1 MGSFE
6 VKRALDLASCICL
19 PLGLCLLQ
27 PDLKTKAS
35 HLALF
40 KG

>member
-1 MGSFE
+1 MGLFD
-6 VKRALDLASCICL
+6 VKRALDLAYCICL
-19 PLGLCLLQ
+19 PLGLCLLW
-27 PDLKTKAS
+27 PDLKPKVS